1 MTNDPTTQAVSPAG
15 PEAGGSPLRFKRL
28 GFAVLV
34 LLAAALLAAF
44 VPRWLHAKALAKE
57 TAELA
62 VPTVQV
68 AHPEPGKPQSGT
80 PVPADVEAW
89 SEAPIYARA
98 TGYLKR
104 WAVDIGAQ
112 VKAGQALAE
121 IETPE
126 LDQELDQARHQLAQA
141 QAALSLAKITEER
154 YAGLV
159 KSASVSEQENAE
171 KQADLA
177 LKAAQEKAALAN
189 VRRLEQ
195 LKGFALVTA
204 PFAGT
209 VTQRNVDVGDLVA
222 AGGGK
227 PLFRLAQT
235 GRLRVYADV
244 PQNMAAA
251 IAAGQRAEVLF
262 PERPN
267 ETYEARV
274 LSTAGAL
281 DPSSRTLRVELE
293 LDNAGG
299 CLLAGS
305 YAQVRFTGVGAS
317 KPPLTLPG
325 NTLIFRAEGPQV
337 AVVEADGKVDLR
349 SIKLGRDFGQTI
361 EVLSGVAASDRV
373 ILNPADSLVSGVTVR
388 VAVPSG
394 ASGKDAP

>member
-1 MTNDPTTQAVSPAG
+1 MTNDPTTPAGSPAG
-15 PEAGGSPLRFKRL
+15 PEAGGSPLRLKRL
-28 GFAVLV
+28 GFAAFV
-34 LLAAALLAAF
+34 LLAVALLAAF

-68 AHPEPGKPQSGT
+68 VHPEPGKPQRGT
-80 PVPADVEAW
+80 PIPADVEAW

-104 WAVDIGAQ
+104 WAVDIGASVQ
-112 VKAGQALAE
+112 AGQVLAQ

-126 LDQELDQARHQLAQA
+126 LDQELDQARHQLVEA
-141 QAALSLAKITEER
+141 QAALSLAKITAER

-159 KSASVSEQENAE
+159 PSASVSQQENAE
-171 KQADLA
+171 KQAGLA
-177 LKAAQEKAALAN
+177 LASAQEKAALAN

-209 VTQRNVDVGDLVA
+209 ITERNVDVGDLVA

-235 GRLRVYADV
+235 DRLRVYADV
-244 PQNMAAA
+244 PQSMAGA
-251 IAAGQRAEVLF
+251 ITPGQRAEVFF

-267 ETYEARV
+267 QAEEARV

-281 DPSSRTLRVELE
+281 DPSSRTLRVQLV
-293 LDNAGG
+293 LDNSRGR
-299 CLLAGS
+299 LLAGS
-305 YAQVRFTGVGAS
+305 YAQVRFVGAKAP

-325 NTLIFRAEGPQV
+325 NTLLFRAQGPQV
-337 AVVEADGKVDLR
+337 AVAGADGKVTLR

-361 EVLSGVAASDRV
+361 EVLSGVASADRV

-388 VAVPSG
+388 VAAPSR